1 VSRLIDEVE
10 FRATSKRAPLP
21 GLDDALTKL
30 RALDTA
36 LKLVQNRLAGISTQ
50 SAFRQ
55 TAKQFEA
62 LVRDA
67 GFTKAGST
75 GGSVTALAK
84 RLGLPDVKDVRA
96 YARQMEMTLQTEIAK
111 IQRKIDGGLGARA
124 TANAQKKID
133 ALLQQSFFTDAS
145 AKFLK
150 NPRSAGRFFEQYGKA
165 ATAQEKT
172 GRDALNAILQ
182 GRASSNAPVVVSAAP
197 APSASVPPSSSGA
210 SGSGGGGKVMQKFRE
225 DVAAVKRTLAETI
238 EGGLNPQQIA
248 AARSKAAAHIRT
260 LADPLQNPGL
270 KQESVTVQKA
280 LEDAAK
286 LEKRATD
293 ARTKLRADAQQNIAR
308 TEDEL
313 AAAKEANNR
322 AEQKAL
328 ARRLSDQKKQLKQI
342 ETESRKAEAGQAK
355 AGKSIEKYYR
365 DVTRSDE
372 RRAKQAGKG
381 MSATDYDTLIRT
393 THAAAAAR
401 LNDILATHST
411 AKSATETTSYAGKG
425 GPQQGRKQTVTF
437 EEGGR
442 LHTVEATFTG
452 SGVKLREFSRELK
465 ATREELGLLGGDFV
479 RNTVKVA
486 AWSASVGLLYTTL
499 GLVQHSMTR
508 VVEIGGQTARL
519 EQVFNGVGGSAQE
532 LSDRVLH
539 LAAVNGRSTEEA
551 QQAAVQWSRLGLTQ
565 AQAIEGVRAA
575 LVSANVAELSAA
587 EATEKLQAIMQ
598 NYNLRVG
605 QLRTTLG
612 ELNQI
617 SNTYNVTN
625 ADMLEGIARTAA
637 VAKQAGLPL
646 QELMGLIGA
655 TVGSTGQTGANIGNA
670 VKSVTLALSN
680 PALQKKLREQFRF
693 EVTDGSELK
702 GLNLVLDDLFVRFQ
716 ELDKIQKQSLL
727 FNVGGKT
734 QASRLAALLDNY
746 VRAQMLA
753 INAQLNLNSA
763 EQENAKIKATLK
775 SQLVGLTAEWERFV
789 TVQGNR
795 GPVQV
800 LGEMTTALRNL
811 LAIAGNPA
819 ISTLLTA
826 VTGLAVVGSAR
837 AVLGGLRG
845 GGPSF
850 IGRTGQHLTQIASA
864 ASNLTGDVIQNAA
877 TRRVN
882 SYAIRSTPY
891 GPPLAKP
898 IPLDAA
904 GNPVKFNLWERG
916 LQGYLGWTQKAIA
929 SNNLFAKSFG
939 LIGQAAGAGLVV
951 LSEFAIPIAVIG
963 AAIYGFNRLME
974 GLGRTSEDAAS
985 ELAGFAAH
993 AEAAAAAA
1001 NAASEGARLIST
1013 VQRALPSMPR
1023 PEQLKNLGLLAQS
1036 LAQDEANP
1044 KVRLEKTAAL
1054 KAEFEL
1060 LVKQNRQVEL
1070 GAKLEQLRA
1079 EQIELARVKRQQ
1091 EFVENQKAIERARAE
1106 VSRLEGKLFSDPKN
1120 LAEQR
1125 ARLAELEGKGRQFQ
1139 TDDLRDQDQE
1149 RRDFLDNNAEHQT
1162 ALKLAQE
1169 RLNGIQELFRSIG
1182 TQNPFQRA
1190 VVDLSGLNAQ
1200 LLQTEQKL
1208 GSLRRQEKNIVT
1220 GRSENLTRADEIAE
1234 EIKRRR
1240 LKFEAQRYQVPTDDN
1255 PFGSV
1260 AVAANEQARHAF
1272 NQQIEALQKQEAL
1285 LRRDPNNLT
1294 DVRGQIDAAE
1304 KAKRELEQARS
1315 VLESNLGQ
1323 FRTQTQFQFGRDSAR
1338 RTAARSDFG
1347 QSETERLLRT
1357 QADLQ
1362 EQINE
1367 LEAKGQLNITD
1378 RGRQLALEEQRYTN
1392 LLALRERAFTVER
1405 DINQVLQDRAKE
1417 FQRSLF
1423 GAGPQ
1428 ELLRQLAAL
1437 RSAFTKDGRLAN
1449 LGPGAMVFG
1458 MSPEFRSSVGGAQ
1471 AYGVANGATPPSF
1484 LLDVELQKLF
1494 GERGKLNGFKDDKFF
1509 DGVQMRLS
1517 ERMGALTEQL
1527 AREVPAAFETGVQV
1541 LSAGINSVGR
1551 ALEGLAV
1558 KLNNFTPGGNASAA
1572 PAPTTTGQFGGRGGG
1587 AGLLYRPQVLT
1598 TPISN
1603 RE

>member
-1 VSRLIDEVE
+1 MSRLIDEIE

-21 GLDDALTKL
+21 GLDDAVTKL

-67 GFTKAGST
+67 GFSKAGSA

-96 YARQMEMTLQTEIAK
+96 YARAMETTLQTEIAK
-111 IQRKIDGGLGARA
+111 IQRKIDGGLGVRA
-124 TANAQKKID
+124 AANAQKKID
-133 ALLQQSFFTDAS
+133 ALLQQSLFTDAS

-150 NPRSAGRFFEQYGKA
+150 NPRTAGRFFEQYGKA
-165 ATAQEKT
+165 ATAQEKS
-172 GRDALNAILQ
+172 GRDALQAILS
-182 GRASSNAPVVVSAAP
+182 GRVSANAPVIVAAP
-197 APSASVPPSSSGA
+197 AATSSIVHPPSSSGA
-210 SGSGGGGKVMQKFRE
+210 AGGSGAGGKVMQKFRE
-225 DVAAVKRTLAETI
+225 DVAAVKRQLAETI
-238 EGGLNPQQIA
+238 EGGMNPQQIA

-260 LADPLQNPGL
+260 LADPLQNPKL
-270 KQESVTVQKA
+270 SQESVTVQKA

-293 ARTKLRADAQQNIAR
+293 ARTKLRADTQKSIAK

-313 AAAKEANNR
+313 AAAKEANQR

-328 ARRLSDQKKQLKQI
+328 TKRLSDQKKQLKQI
-342 ETESRKAEAGQAK
+342 ETESRKAEAEQTK
-355 AGKSIEKYYR
+355 AGKSVEKYYR
-365 DVTRSDE
+365 DVTRADD
-372 RRAKQAGKG
+372 RRAKQ
-381 MSATDYDTLIRT
+381 SAKMAAPDYEALIRT
-393 THAAAAAR
+393 THGAATAR
-401 LNDILATHST
+401 INDILAAHPNAKVSEST
-411 AKSATETTSYAGKG
+411 TTYAGKG
-425 GPQQGRKQTVTF
+425 GPQQGRQQVVTF

-442 LHTVEATFTG
+442 MRTVEATFTN
-452 SGVKLREFSRELK
+452 SGAKLKEFSRELK

-499 GLVQHSMTR
+499 GLVSHSMTR
-508 VVEIGGQTARL
+508 MIEIGGQTARL
-519 EQVFNGVGGSAQE
+519 EQVFSGVGGSARD
-532 LSDRVLH
+532 LSDKVLH

-551 QQAAVQWSRLGLTQ
+551 QQSAVQWSRLGLTQ
-565 AQAIEGVRAA
+565 AQAIEGVRAS
-575 LVSANVAELSAA
+575 LVSANVAELTAA

-646 QELMGLIGA
+646 QELMGMIGA
-655 TVGSTGQTGANIGNA
+655 TVGATGQTGANIGNA

-680 PALQKKLREQFRF
+680 PALQKKLREQFQF

-734 QASRLAALLDNY
+734 QASRLAAMLDNY

-753 INAQLNLNSA
+753 INAQLHLNSA

-775 SQLVGLTAEWERFV
+775 SQLAGLTAEWERFV

-811 LAIAGNPA
+811 IALASNPVV
-819 ISTLLTA
+819 STLLTA
-826 VTGLAVVGSAR
+826 VTGLAVVGTAR
-837 AVLGGLRG
+837 AVLGGMRN

-850 IGRTGQHLTQIASA
+850 VGRTGQHLTQMAGA
-864 ASNLTGDVIQNAA
+864 ANSLTGGIL
-877 TRRVN
+877 RE
-882 SYAIRSTPY
+882 AIYGRSIREGTL
-891 GPPLAKP
+891 GPGMKL
-898 IPLDAA
+898 
-904 GNPVKFNLWERG
+904 NPWERG
-916 LQGYLGWTQKAIA
+916 LQGYLGLTQKGIA
-929 SNNLFAKSFG
+929 SNNAFAKSFG

-951 LSEFAIPIAVIG
+951 LSEFAVPLAVIG

-985 ELAGFAAH
+985 ELAGFAAQ

-1001 NAASEGARLIST
+1001 NAASSGARLIDT
-1013 VQRALPSMPR
+1013 VQRALPAMGR
-1023 PEQLKNLGLLAQS
+1023 ADQVKNLGLLAQS
-1036 LAQDEANP
+1036 LAQDEPNS
-1044 KVRLEKTAAL
+1044 KVRAEKTAAL

-1060 LVKQNRQVEL
+1060 LLKQNRLTEL
-1070 GAKLEQLRA
+1070 GVKLEKLRT
-1079 EQIELARVKRQQ
+1079 EQIELARQKRQQ
-1091 EFVENQKAIERARAE
+1091 EFVENQKSIERARAE
-1106 VSRLEGKLFSDPKN
+1106 VTRLEGKLFADPKN

-1139 TDDLRDQDQE
+1139 TDDLRDQGEE
-1149 RRDFLDNNAEHQT
+1149 RRTFLENDSDHQA
-1162 ALKLAQE
+1162 ALKQAQD
-1169 RLNGIQELFRSIG
+1169 RLGSIRELFQSIA

-1200 LLQTEQKL
+1200 LLQAREKL
-1208 GSLRRQEKNIVT
+1208 TGLRAREKDIVT

-1234 EIKRRR
+1234 EIKRQRR
-1240 LKFEAQRYQVPTDDN
+1240 EFEAQRYQGPMDDN
-1255 PFGSV
+1255 PFGPV
-1260 AVAANEQARHAF
+1260 AVAADEQSRHAF
-1272 NQQIEALQKQEAL
+1272 NQRIEALQKQEAL

-1294 DVRGQIDAAE
+1294 DVRGQIEAAE
-1304 KAKRELEQARS
+1304 KAQRELEQAKS
-1315 VLESNLGQ
+1315 VLSGNLSQ
-1323 FRTQTQFQFGRDSAR
+1323 FQAQTQFQFGRDAAKRSV
-1338 RTAARSDFG
+1338 ARSDFG
-1347 QSETERLLRT
+1347 GSEAERLLRT
-1357 QADLQ
+1357 RADLLQ
-1362 EQINE
+1362 QLND
-1367 LEAKGQLNITD
+1367 LEAKGQLSLSD

-1392 LLALRERAFTVER
+1392 LLSLRERAFTVER
-1405 DINQVLQDRAKE
+1405 DINQVLQDRAKD
-1417 FQRSLF
+1417 FQRSLM

-1437 RSAFTKDGRLAN
+1437 RSAFTKDGRMAN
-1449 LGPGAMVFG
+1449 LGPSAMIFG
-1458 MSPEFRSSVGGAQ
+1458 MNPEMRNSVAGAQ
-1471 AYGVANGATPPSF
+1471 AYGVANGATPPPF

-1494 GERGKLNGFKDDKFF
+1494 GERNKLGGLQDDKAW
-1509 DGVQMRLS
+1509 DAIQMQMS
-1517 ERMGALTEQL
+1517 ERLGVLTDKL
-1527 AREVPAAFETGVQV
+1527 ANEVPAAFEQGVGILSQSTTKLAAQFDRLSGV
-1541 LSAGINSVGR
+1541 LARI
-1551 ALEGLAV
+1551 
-1558 KLNNFTPGGNASAA
+1558 TPGGGNAPTAA
-1572 PAPTTTGQFGGRGGG
+1572 PTPTTTGQFGGRGGG
-1587 AGLLYRPQVLT
+1587 AGLVSAPRLSAYGNPLDDRQ
-1598 TPISN
+1598 
-1603 RE
+1603 